1 MASPALI
8 NYRHFPRTRRPP
20 LSETFDVF
28 LSHNSKDKPLVR
40 QIGEALRD
48 RGLKVW
54 LDEWELVPGRP
65 WQEAVEE
72 ILATVR
78 SSAVLVGQDGLGPWE
93 NPEMRVC
100 LTQMVRRK
108 LPVIP
113 VLLPGCPQAPKI
125 PLFLGEVTWVDLR
138 DGITEDG
145 LDLLEWGI
153 TNQKPNREKKKPGSH
168 GPRIHNLPFL
178 PLRDLLKG
186 RDDLCLVRP
195 E

>member
-1 MASPALI
+1 M
-8 NYRHFPRTRRPP
+8 
-20 LSETFDVF
+20 
-28 LSHNSKDKPLVR
+28 R

-78 SSAVLVGQDGLGPWE
+78 SSAVLVGTDGLGPWE
-93 NPEMRVC
+93 TPEMRAC

-113 VLLPGCPQAPKI
+113 VLLPGCPQAPA
-125 PLFLGEVTWVDLR
+125 
-138 DGITEDG
+138 
-145 LDLLEWGI
+145 
-153 TNQKPNREKKKPGSH
+153 
-168 GPRIHNLPFL
+168 
-178 PLRDLLKG
+178 
-186 RDDLCLVRP
+186 
-195 E
+195 